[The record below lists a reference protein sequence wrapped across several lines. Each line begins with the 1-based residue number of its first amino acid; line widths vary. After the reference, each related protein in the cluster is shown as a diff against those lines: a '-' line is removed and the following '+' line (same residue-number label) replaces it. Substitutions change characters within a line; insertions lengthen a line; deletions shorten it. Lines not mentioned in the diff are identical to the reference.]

1 MQNFWQNIWFN
12 LTHITFKGRTSR
24 KEYQK
29 WFLFGLLISL
39 LYWLLLS
46 LPAKFIQPQLENISV
61 LGKITATI
69 YFLGG
74 SIVAIIFSI
83 WKAFADITIIVRRF
97 HDFGKNAWYPLILF
111 WIITI
116 LISILVSVIA
126 VLVTGSALHMG
137 KSSSVTISTL
147 IGQFVIFIGF
157 LYFLYLCL
165 IKKGDEGENKY
176 GLPTDFQQ
184 K

>member
-1 MQNFWQNIWFN
+1 MQNFWKSVWFN
-12 LTHITFKGRTSR
+12 LTHITFKGRTSS

-29 WFLFGLLISL
+29 WFLFGLLTAL
-39 LYWLLLS
+39 LFWLFLS
-46 LPAKFIQPQLENISV
+46 LPAKLIQPQIENISA
-61 LGKITATI
+61 LGQITATI

-74 SIVAIIFSI
+74 SIIAIIFSI
-83 WKAFADITIIVRRF
+83 WKTLADISIIVRRF
-97 HDFGKNAWYPLILF
+97 HDFGKNAWYSLILF
-111 WIITI
+111 WLITI

-126 VLVTGSALHMG
+126 VLVTGGALHME
-137 KSSSVTISTL
+137 KSLSVIISTL
-147 IGQFVIFIGF
+147 IGQFVVFIGF

-176 GLPTDFQQ
+176 GLPEDFQQ